1 MGCLKTNSVGTGRK
15 CSCPAQRFFF
25 DTFCPP
31 HFCQAGKRRSGRDFF
46 FVRRL
51 PCLST
56 ADFTDPCKLMP
67 SPVCLIVSS
76 VFCLGGVR
84 TYIVMVRNW
93 WMSLTYICAVCV
105 CLVRCLL
112 TPYKQDILFAM
123 DAVLCSSYA
132 FVILTLALSM
142 LGRCRCIA
150 AEG

>member
-15 CSCPAQRFFF
+15 CSCPAQLFFF

-31 HFCQAGKRRSGRDFF
+31 HFCQAGQRRSGRDFF

-93 WMSLTYICAVCV
+93 WMSLTCV
-105 CLVRCLL
+105 CERNLCLPSTVSL
-112 TPYKQDILFAM
+112 DTTWARTCRFSAHASPHTPDSHM
-123 DAVLCSSYA
+123 DSAHTTHMHHWHTPS
-132 FVILTLALSM
+132 
-142 LGRCRCIA
+142 
-150 AEG
+150 

>member
-1 MGCLKTNSVGTGRK
+1 MGSLKTSSVGMGRK
-15 CSCPAQRFFF
+15 CSCPAQRFSF
-25 DTFCPP
+25 DNFCAPD
-31 HFCQAGKRRSGRDFF
+31 FCNDGERRSGRDFF

-93 WMSLTYICAVCV
+93 WMSLTCV
-105 CLVRCLL
+105 CERNLCLPIRCLL
-112 TPYKQDILFAM
+112 TPHEQDILFAM
-123 DAVLCSSYA
+123 DTVLCLITHA
-132 FVILTLALSM
+132 RHPKLFFLSG
-142 LGRCRCIA
+142 LGHC
-150 AEG
+150 